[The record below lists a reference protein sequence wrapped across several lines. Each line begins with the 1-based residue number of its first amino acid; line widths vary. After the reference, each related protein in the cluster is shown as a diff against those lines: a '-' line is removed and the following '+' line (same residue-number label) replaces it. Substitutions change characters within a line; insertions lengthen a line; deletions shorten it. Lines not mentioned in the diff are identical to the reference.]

1 MPDPELSEAVKVVG
15 MEKVYS
21 VKEVAKRIGVSR
33 RFVRQLIEKGK
44 LPANPTEGD
53 LIRWERSFDLLQ
65 EFFAKPLRDAILN
78 SPAAPRGTH

>member
-1 MPDPELSEAVKVVG
+1 

-33 RFVRQLIEKGK
+33 RFVRQLVEKGK

-53 LIRWERSFDLLQ
+53 LIRWERSFDLMD
-65 EFFAKPLRDAILN
+65 FAKPLRDAILN